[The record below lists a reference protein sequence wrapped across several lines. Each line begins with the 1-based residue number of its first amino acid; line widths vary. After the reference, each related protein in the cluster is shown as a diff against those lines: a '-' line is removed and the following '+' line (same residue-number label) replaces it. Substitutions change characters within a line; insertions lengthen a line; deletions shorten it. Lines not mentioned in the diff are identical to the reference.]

1 MRYFLALAIVLFTLG
16 NEPVLCA
23 QPVVCPVGKTPLSV
37 EGNAPIVSLRFR
49 RQDGTTRVARFVFDS
64 GGGAVLIDDAL
75 ASDLGLRP
83 SGAEIVDS
91 AERYA
96 PVTMPPAM
104 IGGFS
109 VSLATSKA
117 FIHLGAR
124 SFDPRE
130 HIEGLLPGKAL
141 EPYQV
146 VIDYP
151 HRLFSV
157 AAAGCIRDRGVEVES
172 PFLPASGHP
181 RVVVTVSKRKYGF
194 LLDTGSR
201 VSLARRDLLESLSAA
216 HPEWPH
222 STGAS
227 GVANMPGGNGQEFLL
242 RVPEIEWGAFHL
254 RNVLF
259 ASRPDETYS
268 TANFETPES
277 IVGALGGNVLS
288 GFRVEIDYPHGKTYL
303 EKIHEPDPNDMNSA
317 GLVLDVNTKDQLVV
331 VAVSS
336 TADAITR
343 RNVRPGD
350 IILRIAGKR
359 EAPWAITD
367 SSQALSGKVGKRIG
381 LLLLRDGVTVH
392 TTVNIAHL
400 I

>member
-1 MRYFLALAIVLFTLG
+1 MRYFLALAIAIFTLG
-16 NEPVLCA
+16 NRPALCA
-23 QPVVCPVGKTPLSV
+23 QPVVCPVGKTSMSV

-64 GGGAVLIDDAL
+64 GGGAVLIDDSL
-75 ASDLGLRP
+75 ASDLGLTP

-91 AERYA
+91 GERYA
-96 PVTMPPAM
+96 PVKMPPAL
-104 IGGFS
+104 IGRFS

-124 SFDPRE
+124 SFDARE

-151 HRLFSV
+151 HRFFYV
-157 AAAGCIRDRGVEVES
+157 AAAGCIRDRGVEAES

-181 RVVVTVSKRKYGF
+181 RVVVTVSDQKYGF

-201 VSLARRDLLESLSAA
+201 VTLARRDLLESLSAA

-227 GVANMPGGNGQEFLL
+227 GVANMPGGNGREFLL
-242 RVPEIEWGAFHL
+242 RVPEIEWGPFHL

-259 ASRPDETYS
+259 VSRPDETFS
-268 TANFETPES
+268 TTDFETPES

-303 EKIHEPDPNDMNSA
+303 EKIHEPDPGDMNSA

-336 TADAITR
+336 TADPLTR
-343 RNVRPGD
+343 RNLRPGD

-359 EAPWAITD
+359 ETPWAITD
-367 SSQALSGKVGKRIG
+367 ASQALSGTVGKRIG
-381 LLLLRDGVTVH
+381 LLLLRDGVAVH
-392 TTVNIAHL
+392 TTVKIAHL